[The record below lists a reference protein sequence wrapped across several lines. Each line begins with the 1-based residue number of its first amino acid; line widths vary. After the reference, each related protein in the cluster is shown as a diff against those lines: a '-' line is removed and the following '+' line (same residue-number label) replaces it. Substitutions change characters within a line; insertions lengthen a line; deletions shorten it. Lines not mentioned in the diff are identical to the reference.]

1 MPATEETEQEVIIAV
16 MGVTGTGKSYF
27 IREVSG
33 ISDVEVSSKLHSC
46 TAEVKPYS
54 FPYAGAKITLV
65 DTPGFND
72 TVKSDAA
79 VLRDICTWM
88 SSNYRKGKLLSGII
102 YLHRITDVRMDGSSV
117 KYVKMFQKLCGPDAL
132 KNVLLTTTRWSDVT
146 QEQGESREGD
156 LQGGD
161 FWGGLITEG
170 AAVARFMG
178 TRESGL
184 ELLDKLMGNEPKPLD
199 IQDQMA
205 EKNMAMAETE
215 VGKFMNGELDSLQK
229 KYSKALKDLKK
240 QHQKAIKQK
249 DDLFEGILAE
259 ERAQTRRKLEE
270 AAAQKKLLE
279 NLRVN
284 ILREL
289 EEAENKREEERQRR
303 DRAVIAVSTKDVS
316 IGAHLTS
323 LFTSYSTIGRLIYD
337 IDDTTEF
344 EKKPFEV
351 EIRDQSNLLSPITVL
366 VKTGQ
371 EVFSAGMSRSN
382 YIIYNQ
388 GYYQCKPNRYIERGS
403 RGFVIF
409 SKY

>member
-1 MPATEETEQEVIIAV
+1 
-16 MGVTGTGKSYF
+16 
-27 IREVSG
+27 
-33 ISDVEVSSKLHSC
+33 
-46 TAEVKPYS
+46 
-54 FPYAGAKITLV
+54 
-65 DTPGFND
+65 
-72 TVKSDAA
+72 
-79 VLRDICTWM
+79 
-88 SSNYRKGKLLSGII
+88 
-102 YLHRITDVRMDGSSV
+102 
-117 KYVKMFQKLCGPDAL
+117 
-132 KNVLLTTTRWSDVT
+132 
-146 QEQGESREGD
+146 
-156 LQGGD
+156 
-161 FWGGLITEG
+161 
-170 AAVARFMG
+170 MG

-184 ELLDKLMGNEPKPLD
+184 ELIDKLMGNEPKPLD

-205 EKNMAMAETE
+205 EKNMPMAETE

-229 KYSKALKDLKK
+229 KYSKQLKDLKK

-249 DDLFEGILAE
+249 DDLFKEILAD

-344 EKKPFEV
+344 EKEPFEV

-371 EVFSAGMSRSN
+371 EFFSAGMSRSN